1 MQTTRLAIVSPCYN
15 EEAVLTLSASR
26 LDALLT
32 RLVDE
37 KAIAPDSYVL
47 FVNDGS
53 GDSTWEILTRLHE
66 QNPQLF
72 KGLNL
77 ARNVGHQNAIMA
89 GMMTARNMAD
99 AVITIDA
106 DIQDDLEAI
115 PEMIRDFDEGFDV
128 VYGVKEQRDAD
139 PLLKRLSA
147 QAFYKLQKKMGVNA
161 LYNHADFRLMSKRVL
176 DELSRY
182 AEKNLYLRGII
193 PMIGFPST
201 TVRDVIAP
209 RMAGHSKYSLRK
221 MLGLAIDGITSFSVR
236 PLYAILYIGLI
247 FLAVSIVIAGYV
259 IYSLIAHTAVYG
271 WASLM
276 LSVWL
281 VGGFVLVALGG
292 VGIYVGKIYEEV
304 KNRPL
309 YHIERFLD

>member
-53 GDSTWEILTRLHE
+53 GDSTWEIINRLHA
-66 QNPQLF
+66 QNPQRF

-182 AEKNLYLRGII
+182 AEKNLYL
-193 PMIGFPST
+193 
-201 TVRDVIAP
+201 
-209 RMAGHSKYSLRK
+209 
-221 MLGLAIDGITSFSVR
+221 
-236 PLYAILYIGLI
+236 
-247 FLAVSIVIAGYV
+247 
-259 IYSLIAHTAVYG
+259 
-271 WASLM
+271 
-276 LSVWL
+276 
-281 VGGFVLVALGG
+281 
-292 VGIYVGKIYEEV
+292 
-304 KNRPL
+304 
-309 YHIERFLD
+309 